1 MARRTCG
8 RGCADCTIIVGNT
21 TGWLDLAS
29 VLVVPRALS
38 PPPSSSSSLSLR
50 IHMIQPLFA
59 PPLHFALSLSL
70 SLLSLPLS
78 LSRAPPFSRSPLKA
92 TMPPPQ
98 QRAPP
103 PLSCR
108 HGRSRRACAS
118 PGRSRAAPATF
129 SQSDSTRR
137 RERPTAAHRS
147 SQRRR
152 RATSSL
158 TVYSECDATRLS
170 SSWSWS
176 LSSSSS
182 PRGGASRG
190 AVGAPT
196 SDSSCTRPLQQRTQ
210 SPRPLRRRRSRG
222 RCCTIVDDASE
233 GRERDATDGG
243 GE

>member
-1 MARRTCG
+1 
-8 RGCADCTIIVGNT
+8 
-21 TGWLDLAS
+21 
-29 VLVVPRALS
+29 
-38 PPPSSSSSLSLR
+38 
-50 IHMIQPLFA
+50 MIQPLFA

-70 SLLSLPLS
+70 SHS
-78 LSRAPPFSRSPLKA
+78 LSRTPPFSRSPLKA

-158 TVYSECDATRLS
+158 TVYSECDETRLS

-196 SDSSCTRPLQQRTQ
+196 SDSSCTRPLQRRTQ

-233 GRERDATDGG
+233 GRGREATDGG